1 MKRGTAHMRVRA
13 RVRKHPRNPLVCS
26 LPLRSVG
33 SCRDPRH
40 RRASAALALTLACGL
55 VFLLLGRIA
64 TPASGQTGDPVADAD
79 QAVAQAQAEVDRVA
93 GAYFD
98 ALQQAQQI
106 DARIQDTQGRIEELR
121 QRVADLKQATADRA
135 VAAYKRTGNALA
147 LTLLD
152 SASATDTARRVKV
165 LDLLNTRD
173 DDTVR
178 ELRRSQDDLSNELQ
192 QLDAAR
198 EQQAKAIERLRNE
211 GQLVNAKLVDAQ
223 NQRQVAVQ
231 QQLEAQQQAEAAAAA
246 AAAAAATTTVP
257 PPAPPSP
264 QTTLAPVPAGYS
276 PTGGVHPQ
284 HNNPFL
290 TCVRYHESSNNYQAY
305 NPGGPAYGAY
315 QFLKPTWNLAANHA
329 GRGDLVGLDP
339 RRASEYDQDAM
350 AWTLYQW
357 QGKRPWSADPC

>member
-1 MKRGTAHMRVRA
+1 VGNRGE
-13 RVRKHPRNPLVCS
+13 
-26 LPLRSVG
+26 
-33 SCRDPRH
+33 PRH
-40 RRASAALALTLACGL
+40 RRASAAVALTLVSGL
-55 VFLLLGRIA
+55 VVVLLGRI

-106 DARIQDTQGRIEELR
+106 DARIQDTQGRIDDLR
-121 QRVADLKQATADRA
+121 QRVAELKQATADRA

-178 ELRRSQDDLSNELQ
+178 ELRRSQDELSNELQ

-198 EQQAKAIERLRNE
+198 EQQAKAIERLREE
-211 GQLVNAKLVDAQ
+211 GQVVNAKLVDAQ
-223 NQRQVAVQ
+223 NQRQIAVQ

-246 AAAAAATTTVP
+246 AAAAATTVP
-257 PPAPPSP
+257 PAAPPSP
-264 QTTLAPVPAGYS
+264 QKTLAPVPTGYS

-284 HNNPFL
+284 HNNPYL
-290 TCVRYHESSNNYQAY
+290 TCVRQHESSNNYQAY

-357 QGKRPWSADPC
+357 EGKRPWSADPC